1 MIKRALLA
9 TDGSQHSQQALEYA
23 LEFLPGDTKLTIIS
37 VIPQVTKK
45 ELEKSLSSYHE
56 RVLKDAENEVKRR
69 RPDIIVRIILEE
81 GLPAEAI
88 CHHANQE
95 NVDIIIMGSRGIGG
109 VKGWILGSVSRTV
122 VNTCTKPIFIIK

>member
-1 MIKRALLA
+1 MHQPSNLRARA
-9 TDGSQHSQQALEYA
+9 
-23 LEFLPGDTKLTIIS
+23 

-45 ELEKSLSSYHE
+45 ELDESLSSYHE
-56 RVLKDAENEVKRR
+56 RVLKDAENKVKQR

-122 VNTCTKPIFIIK
+122 VNACTKPILIIK